1 MIIGL
6 IGQKRVGKDTVANM
20 LKNIDAVCD
29 FKCMALADPIK
40 DISRIM
46 FNFTE
51 EQLYDDAKD
60 IVDPKWGIK
69 PRDFFEQFGTNIMQF
84 DIYKYLPNLESQV
97 EKRLFW
103 VHSLLA
109 KLKDYDYNKNSN
121 IIVTDV
127 RGLHEIYEINKF
139 TEGKAIFIR
148 IVKEQKYNINI
159 NNNINNNITSSHIT
173 QREPNEIPDEY
184 IFNTINN
191 NGTLEELKTKV
202 KNVWKRIEDINLI

>member
-6 IGQKRVGKDTVANM
+6 IGQKRVGKDTVASII
-20 LKNIDAVCD
+20 KNIDINIDANYN

-40 DISRIM
+40 DIARIM

-60 IVDPKWGIK
+60 IIDSKWGIK

-103 VHSLLA
+103 VKSLLA
-109 KLKDYDYNKNSN
+109 KIQNDKDKNV
-121 IIVTDV
+121 IITDV
-127 RGLHEIYEINKF
+127 RGLHEINEINKF
-139 TEGKAIFIR
+139 TDGKAIFIC
-148 IVKEQKYNINI
+148 IVKQPK
-159 NNNINNNITSSHIT
+159 NNIYDSVNNSISSHIT

-184 IFNTINN
+184 IFDTIVNDE
-191 NGTLEELKTKV
+191 TLDDLNEKV
-202 KNVWKRIEDINLI
+202 KNVWNKIKCID

>member
-6 IGQKRVGKDTVANM
+6 IGQKRVGKDTVANII
-20 LKNIDAVCD
+20 KNIDSSCG

-40 DISRIM
+40 DIARIM
-46 FNFTE
+46 FSFTE

-60 IVDPKWGIK
+60 VIEPKWGIK

-84 DIYKYLPNLESQV
+84 DIYKYLPNLETHV

-109 KLKDYDYNKNSN
+109 KLKDYVNNKNSN
-121 IIVTDV
+121 IIVTDI
-127 RGLHEIYEINKF
+127 RGTHEICEINKF
-139 TEGKAIFIR
+139 TGEKAIFIR
-148 IVKEQKYNINI
+148 IVKEHKD
-159 NNNINNNITSSHIT
+159 NINNNITSSHIT
-173 QREPNEIPDEY
+173 QIEPNEIPEKY
-184 IFNTINN
+184 IFDTIIN

-202 KNVWKRIEDINLI
+202 ENVWKRIEDINLI

>member
-6 IGQKRVGKDTVANM
+6 IGQKRVGKDTVASII
-20 LKNIDAVCD
+20 KNINANLDTKYN

-40 DISRIM
+40 DIARIM

-60 IVDPKWGIK
+60 IIDSKWGIK

-84 DIYKYLPNLESQV
+84 DIYNYLPNLETQV

-103 VHSLLA
+103 VKSLLA
-109 KLKDYDYNKNSN
+109 KIHIDKDKNV
-121 IIVTDV
+121 IITDV
-127 RGLHEIYEINKF
+127 RGLHEINEINKF
-139 TEGKAIFIR
+139 TDGKAIFIR
-148 IVKEQKYNINI
+148 IVKQPK
-159 NNNINNNITSSHIT
+159 NNIYDSVNNSISSHIT

-184 IFNTINN
+184 IFDTIVNDE
-191 NGTLEELKTKV
+191 TLDDLNEKV
-202 KNVWKRIEDINLI
+202 KNVWNKIKCID

>member
-6 IGQKRVGKDTVANM
+6 IGQKRVGKDTVASII
-20 LKNIDAVCD
+20 KNINANLDANYN

-40 DISRIM
+40 DIARIM

-69 PRDFFEQFGTNIMQF
+69 PRDFFELFGTNIMQF
-84 DIYKYLPNLESQV
+84 NIYNYLPNLDSQV

-103 VHSLLA
+103 VKSLLA
-109 KLKDYDYNKNSN
+109 KIQNDKDKKQNV
-121 IIVTDV
+121 IITDV
-127 RGLHEIYEINKF
+127 RGLHEINEINKF
-139 TEGKAIFIR
+139 TDGKAIFIR
-148 IVKEQKYNINI
+148 IVKQPK
-159 NNNINNNITSSHIT
+159 NNIYDSVNNSISSHIT

-184 IFNTINN
+184 IFDKIVND
-191 NGTLEELKTKV
+191 GTLDDLNEKV
-202 KNVWKRIEDINLI
+202 ENIWNKIKIID

>member
-6 IGQKRVGKDTVANM
+6 IGQKRVGKDTVASII
-20 LKNIDAVCD
+20 KNIDINIDANYN

-40 DISRIM
+40 DIARIM

-60 IVDPKWGIK
+60 IIDPKWGIK

-84 DIYKYLPNLESQV
+84 DIYNYLPNLETQV

-103 VHSLLA
+103 VKSLLA
-109 KLKDYDYNKNSN
+109 KIQIDKDKNV
-121 IIVTDV
+121 IITDV
-127 RGLHEIYEINKF
+127 RGLHEINEINKF
-139 TEGKAIFIR
+139 TDGKAIFIR
-148 IVKEQKYNINI
+148 IVKQPKNKIYDSV
-159 NNNINNNITSSHIT
+159 NNSISSHIT

-184 IFNTINN
+184 IYDTIIND
-191 NGTLEELKTKV
+191 GTLDDLNEKV
-202 KNVWKRIEDINLI
+202 KNVWNKIKCIE

>member
-6 IGQKRVGKDTVANM
+6 IGQKRVGKDTVANI
-20 LKNIDAVCD
+20 LKNIDSDCN

-40 DISRIM
+40 DIARIM

-60 IVDPKWGIK
+60 IIDPKWGIK

-84 DIYKYLPNLESQV
+84 DIYKYLPNLESHV

-103 VHSLLA
+103 VKSLLA
-109 KLKDYDYNKNSN
+109 KIKDYKSN
-121 IIVTDV
+121 THVIVTDV

-139 TEGKAIFIR
+139 TEEKAIFIH
-148 IVKEQKYNINI
+148 IVKEQANNENAILINRDVT
-159 NNNINNNITSSHIT
+159 NSFPLHIT
-173 QREPNEIPDEY
+173 QREPNEIPSEY
-184 IFNTINN
+184 IFDTIVN
-191 NGTLEELKTKV
+191 NGTLEELKIKV
-202 KNVWKRIEDINLI
+202 ENVWKKIKCVE